1 MNDNSKIL
9 YWLNTAE
16 SDLLTAGK
24 LFSSGDYHWCLFI
37 GHLVV
42 EKMLKA
48 LYTQNNNDTPP
59 RTHDLVKLAK
69 LAKIDLNTSKIT
81 IYNRI
86 NDFNIEARYPDEK
99 LSFYKVATKEFA
111 ENNFQIIIEEAQ
123 WLKSQII

>member
-9 YWLNTAE
+9 YWLKTAE
-16 SDLLTAGK
+16 SDLSTAEK
-24 LFSSGDYHWCLFI
+24 LFLSGDYHWCLFI
-37 GHLVV
+37 GHLVI

-48 LYTQNNNDTPP
+48 LFTQNISDTPP
-59 RTHDLVKLAK
+59 RIHDLVKLAK
-69 LAKIDLNTSKIT
+69 LAKIDLNAPRIT

-99 LSFYKVATKEFA
+99 LSFYKIATKDFA
-111 ENNFQIIIEEAQ
+111 ENNLKKIKEEFQ

>member
-9 YWLNTAE
+9 YWLKTAE
-16 SDLLTAGK
+16 SDLNTAEK
-24 LFSSGDYHWCLFI
+24 LYLSDDYHWCLFI
-37 GHLVV
+37 GHLVI

-48 LYTQNNNDTPP
+48 LFTQNICDTPP
-59 RTHDLVKLAK
+59 RIHDLVKLAK
-69 LAKIDLNTSKIT
+69 LAKIDLDATKIT

-99 LSFYKVATKEFA
+99 LSFYKIATKDFA
-111 ENNFQIIIEEAQ
+111 ENNLKTIKEEFK